1 MSTSPTESFDT
12 RLDNTLETL
21 AEGWRSW
28 IHSEL
33 DGTSFIKD
41 DLDSVERVKDEAK
54 QAIRELVLSEL
65 ISEWH
70 SIGNWNSDKGIAE
83 LWPVIEK
90 RLAELNGGKDE

>member
-1 MSTSPTESFDT
+1 MTSPTESFDT

-54 QAIRELVLSEL
+54 QAIRELVLSE
-65 ISEWH
+65 
-70 SIGNWNSDKGIAE
+70 IGEDEYYNHHIETVSVPGRNQLRAE
-83 LWPVIEK
+83 LRARI
-90 RLAELNGGKDE
+90 NGGITP